1 MRWLKFA
8 LLNVMRNRR
17 RGLVTILIV
26 AVGCTG
32 ILVSGGFALYTYDSL
47 REMAARENGHLVLA
61 HEGFFD
67 QQEEVPMALGLDDY
81 RAIRESLIEKT
92 DIRAVLPRVEFSG
105 LISNGDKSSVFVG
118 NGVDVDEFKVKG
130 PFLKVLSGFTLSTH
144 PPQQGDPQILIGDGL
159 ARVMNAKV
167 GDSLTLMS
175 TTVDGGLNAQDVVVQ
190 GVISVGV
197 PEIDKRILF
206 TRVETAQALL
216 QTARVSTLSV
226 YLQET
231 EETDRLGA
239 EIGSLHPDLAMRT
252 WLDTAFYYLAVR
264 SLYNNIFGLLGA
276 IILGMVFFAV
286 TNVVSMSVVERT
298 REIGTLRA
306 MGTHPGEVMRNFV
319 LEALVMGGL
328 SVILSMALASGA
340 ALFFSLA
347 GFEMPP
353 PPSRSQGY
361 PLIIY
366 VDGMLYL
373 TTTVCVLLLCV
384 FAAWFASRK
393 AARKPLVEALTHV

>member
-8 LLNVMRNRR
+8 LLNVLRNRR
-17 RGLVTILIV
+17 RGVVTILII

-47 REMAARENGHLVLA
+47 REMSARESGHLILA
-61 HEGFFD
+61 HSGYFD
-67 QQEEVPMALGLDDY
+67 QQEESPMALGLSDY
-81 RAIRESLIEKT
+81 RVIRESLSEYSA
-92 DIRAVLPRVEFSG
+92 IRAVLPRVEFTG
-105 LISNGDKSSVFVG
+105 LISNGEKSSVFVG
-118 NGVDVDEFKVKG
+118 NGVEVDEFKVKG
-130 PFLKVLSGFTLSTH
+130 PFLKVVSGSTLSSH
-144 PPQQGDPQILIGDGL
+144 PAQRSDPQILIGEGL
-159 ARVMNAKV
+159 ARIMNASV

-190 GVISVGV
+190 GIISLGV
-197 PEIDKRILF
+197 PEIDKRILL
-206 TRVETAQALL
+206 TRVATAQALL
-216 QTARVSTLSV
+216 QTDKVSTLSI
-226 YLQET
+226 YLQQT
-231 EETDRLGA
+231 DDTDRMGA
-239 EIGSLHPDLAMRT
+239 EIATLHPELDMQT

-264 SLYNNIFGLLGA
+264 SLYNHIFGLLGA

-306 MGTHPGEVMRNFV
+306 MGTHPREVIRNFV

-328 SVILSMALASGA
+328 SVILSMGLAAATALI
-340 ALFFSLA
+340 FSLA
-347 GFEMPP
+347 GLEMPP

-366 VDGMLYL
+366 IDGVLYL
-373 TTTVCVLLLCV
+373 TTGVCVLLLCL

-393 AARKPLVEALTHV
+393 AARKPLVEALNHV